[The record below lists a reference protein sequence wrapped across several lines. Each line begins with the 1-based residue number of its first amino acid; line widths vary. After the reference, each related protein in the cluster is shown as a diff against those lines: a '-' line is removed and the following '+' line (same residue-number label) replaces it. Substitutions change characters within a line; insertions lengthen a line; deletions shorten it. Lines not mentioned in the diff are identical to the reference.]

1 MLIAFAALLV
11 SIIALGFSNYFASLS
26 ARYGKEAADAT
37 LTQVRLE
44 RSPILTEQC
53 SLGGQTNNLDAGVQI
68 YPNATFGTYPNLF
81 GNAAPEFTQTTGTYI
96 ICTIHNYGRLPA
108 VDVRFEYGYSYCMGV
123 YVMKSANLGVRV
135 IAPGSTAKVGV
146 QNGSELSS
154 LVVVPL
160 RQTSFVTPPDST
172 RQSYMFLG
180 SDALGSFQLNPL
192 VVPHSEGTV
201 GKRAGIPSNAY
212 CNRLLKQSSQSWVS
226 WYHRGIEKLN
236 VGQRYVFKS
245 SRPNLPIGYLAPR
258 GGCPTRLM
266 GLNTQQVQQPGV
278 WINDPKTMEIVALS
292 KDHTV
297 TTLRGPGGGLVC
309 IGSSMFFPPKP

>member
-1 MLIAFAALLV
+1 MLVFKYIRTQRLEHIQTCSGTLRQN
-11 SIIALGFSNYFASLS
+11 SRKRQGPILS
-26 ARYGKEAADAT
+26 ARFITTADY
-37 LTQVRLE
+37 QRWM
-44 RSPILTEQC
+44 C
-53 SLGGQTNNLDAGVQI
+53 
-68 YPNATFGTYPNLF
+68 
-81 GNAAPEFTQTTGTYI
+81 
-96 ICTIHNYGRLPA
+96 
-108 VDVRFEYGYSYCMGV
+108 
-123 YVMKSANLGVRV
+123 
-135 IAPGSTAKVGV
+135 GSTAKVGV